1 MIIHLK
7 RICLTVENAGD
18 FLVIKFIIVAEIE
31 YQPLLLRQSQYGFLK
46 LDGQLIFLIHIV
58 GSLQTGNQALLN
70 VFGRNGFPPFTAI
83 QQAETFIRCNPVNPC
98 AQ

>member
-7 RICLTVENAGD
+7 RICLTVENVGD

-31 YQPLLLRQSQYGFLK
+31 YQPLLLRQSQYGFLE
-46 LDGQLIFLIHIV
+46 LDGQLIFIVHIV
-58 GSLQTGNQALLN
+58 GSLQTGNQVFLN

-83 QQAETFIRCNPVNPC
+83 LQTEAFFRFNPVNPC

>member
-31 YQPLLLRQSQYGFLK
+31 YQPLLLRQSQYGFLE
-46 LDGQLIFLIHIV
+46 LDGQLI
-58 GSLQTGNQALLN
+58 S
-70 VFGRNGFPPFTAI
+70 
-83 QQAETFIRCNPVNPC
+83 
-98 AQ
+98 

>member
-31 YQPLLLRQSQYGFLK
+31 YQPLLLRQSQYGFLELDDQLQPATTK
-46 LDGQLIFLIHIV
+46 LRGVIM
-58 GSLQTGNQALLN
+58 LN
-70 VFGRNGFPPFTAI
+70 VKPCGWALTPATPQSHTMAVAI
-83 QQAETFIRCNPVNPC
+83 
-98 AQ
+98 